1 MSGVPYSSS
10 LQSPQNS
17 VAFAQ
22 TVCYEP
28 GGSTPLINVNHRH
41 NSNLS
46 LGSTW
51 QSTGLPD
58 GDEEWQLF
66 DRWSDFQMGSG
77 EYDYEISTKASFT
90 VLTTG
95 FKVKDAG
102 YYKTE
107 SSLHLKSQSNDTR
120 NIAMQIG
127 RKRNGVWERVGT
139 PAISGYIKMNNSL
152 ESNTVTVTIS
162 QILLCSA
169 GDEVGL
175 FTTQI
180 GAAGNVTAIRRTSK
194 FFIQKL

>member
-1 MSGVPYSSS
+1 
-10 LQSPQNS
+10 
-17 VAFAQ
+17 
-22 TVCYEP
+22 
-28 GGSTPLINVNHRH
+28 
-41 NSNLS
+41 
-46 LGSTW
+46 
-51 QSTGLPD
+51 
-58 GDEEWQLF
+58 
-66 DRWSDFQMGSG
+66 MGSG

-152 ESNTVTVTIS
+152 ESNTVTVSIS